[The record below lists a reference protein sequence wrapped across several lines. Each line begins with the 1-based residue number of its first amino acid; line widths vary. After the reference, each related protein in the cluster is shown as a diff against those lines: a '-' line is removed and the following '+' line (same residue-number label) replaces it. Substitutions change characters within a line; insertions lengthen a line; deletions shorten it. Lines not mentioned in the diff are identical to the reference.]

1 MKEIWRTPMRETLLW
16 EKVAK
21 RIAGRIASGKWGVGT
36 VLPGEI
42 ELAKEFDVSRDTMRR
57 ALNELVKSGLIER
70 RKHAGTRVLS
80 HGNSVG
86 FLHEITSLRGIDE
99 YGNQYERYVLES
111 GLVSVV
117 GEEADLLGVPAGS
130 MMLKLENVRVDHAD
144 RDQPVVATNV
154 YLWPQDQ
161 EAVERMRR
169 RPGELAVSCVE
180 KVRGVQCSEVRQTI
194 TAVRPPEEVAE
205 RLRIS
210 ADEPALRV
218 VRHYMADS
226 ATPLVISVSHHP
238 GGLYSF
244 RFNVKRA
251 TMKSQF

>member
-1 MKEIWRTPMRETLLW
+1 MRQRLLW

-21 RIAGRIASGKWGVGT
+21 RIAARIASGKWSVGT

-57 ALNELVKSGLIER
+57 ALAELVKSGLVER
-70 RKHAGTRVLS
+70 KKHVGTRVLS

-99 YGNQYERYVLES
+99 YGNQYERFVLS
-111 GLVSVV
+111 SSLVSL
-117 GEEADLLGVPAGS
+117 GEEEADLLGLPVGT
-130 MMLKLENVRVDHAD
+130 MMLRLENVRVDTAD
-144 RDQPVVATNV
+144 REHPVVATNV
-154 YLWPQDQ
+154 YLWPEDQ
-161 EAVERMRR
+161 EAVERIRR

-180 KVRGVQCSEVRQTI
+180 KLRGVQCSEVRQTI
-194 TAVRPPEEVAE
+194 TAVRAPGEIAE
-205 RLRIS
+205 RLRMS
-210 ADEPALRV
+210 PDEPALRV

-226 ATPLVISVSHHP
+226 STPLTISVSHHP

-251 TMKSQF
+251 AMKGQF